1 MRMRL
6 RHAGWQQGSQGRSL
20 CNEPGMMRASHETL
34 RMQINSFPRNACFI
48 RFLGGETVSVATQ
61 MVDSIL
67 FLWKV
72 SRGCTQRQNTK
83 SYSKIDIDVYVRHT
97 RQWREPCSLENS
109 PTCSVHRYCSGL
121 SLSGLMSKI
130 LEFSNNKF
138 LLITSPMD
146 FLFHTSVLRD
156 SFSLLLLW
164 RLSPAVPG

>member
-1 MRMRL
+1 M
-6 RHAGWQQGSQGRSL
+6 
-20 CNEPGMMRASHETL
+20 
-34 RMQINSFPRNACFI
+34 
-48 RFLGGETVSVATQ
+48 
-61 MVDSIL
+61 

-83 SYSKIDIDVYVRHT
+83 SYSKIDIEVYVRHT

-146 FLFHTSVLRD
+146 FLFHHTSVLRD
-156 SFSLLLLW
+156 SMGQLLFIAAVEVVTCCTRLICAVNILTHPHGKHFCHFILLTEQLSFGCLQQLANAIFVLFLTGTLSHSLGGNG
-164 RLSPAVPG
+164 R